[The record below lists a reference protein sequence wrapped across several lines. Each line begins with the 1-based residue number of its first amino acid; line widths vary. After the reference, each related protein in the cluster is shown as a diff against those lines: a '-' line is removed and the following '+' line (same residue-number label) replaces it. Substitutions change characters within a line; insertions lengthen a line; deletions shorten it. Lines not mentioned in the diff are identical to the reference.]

1 MSVLIGLCDG
11 ARSLCCF
18 PFVGPVDRGDKGDI
32 CDAIALDRRKD
43 RIDGRRHRDR
53 GNHLRRNP
61 GQGANSSV
69 SRLNASLSSRAL
81 QTARE
86 PLRGR
91 IRLVRRKQRLRTT
104 LSIVTARAWMPE
116 NRGILSTIHPSNA

>member
-1 MSVLIGLCDG
+1 MTITESERTPTRGVAG
-11 ARSLCCF
+11 SLL
-18 PFVGPVDRGDKGDI
+18 PAEYLPI
-32 CDAIALDRRKD
+32 HPYADRRE
-43 RIDGRRHRDR
+43 RHAQINRSVVPR
-53 GNHLRRNP
+53 TAPEGGNHLRRNP